1 MKGTILR
8 EKVRAMMRG
17 IPRLNSR
24 LKEEVN
30 PRLTGMFLIMN
41 RIIKVEKKVDK
52 KVPDAMRE
60 LLRNEERKREY
71 GER

>member
-1 MKGTILR
+1 MKERRQR
-8 EKVRAMMRG
+8 EKAHAMMRG

-30 PRLTGMFLIMN
+30 PRSTGMFLIIN

-71 GER
+71 EER